1 VLVQDDRIMHVGGGI
16 RAPAAQ
22 PIDLQGKTL
31 MPGLLDC
38 HVHVTAATADVAQ
51 IIDSSPT

>member
-1 VLVQDDRIMHVGGGI
+1 MHVGGGI